1 MNNTRPWRAALAW
14 LAFLGPFF
22 YLSYG
27 AANWLAAQRDDVTA
41 IVFAWERATPF
52 LAWTIIPYW
61 TINLFYAA
69 SLFLCRDRHELGRH
83 ARRLLT
89 AQVIAV
95 TCFLLFP
102 LTISFERPATDGLPG
117 LMFTALTS
125 FDQPYN
131 QAPSLH
137 IALLVILWDLYRR
150 ILPKAW
156 LPVLHVWSLLIGVSV
171 LTTYQHHFIDIPT
184 GALLGWCCVWLWPL
198 RDETPIAAAQ
208 FTPDPRRRLLALRY
222 ALAAVAVFLVALGLG
237 GAALWLIWA
246 AVSLLFVA
254 ANYAWLGTRG
264 FQKSARGRMSLAA
277 HWLYAPYVVGAW
289 INSRLWTRGLPV
301 ASEVADGVW
310 IGRLP
315 DAGTLK
321 SLGIEH
327 VIDVAA
333 ELPARADVATT
344 SLAMLDLVPPS
355 DAELRRVAE
364 AIEHARAAGKRV
376 LVHCALGFS
385 RSAAAV
391 AAWLLHSGR
400 ATSVDEAL
408 AQVRRVRPKVVLTPA
423 HARALSPLRLRTAQR

>member
-1 MNNTRPWRAALAW
+1 MNHPRPWRAALAW

-27 AANWLAAQRDDVTA
+27 VANWLAARRDDVGA
-41 IVFAWERATPF
+41 IVFDWERSTPF
-52 LAWTIIPYW
+52 LAWTIVPYW
-61 TINLFYAA
+61 TINAFYAA
-69 SLFLCRDRHELGRH
+69 SLFLCRDRGELGRH

-95 TCFLLFP
+95 ACFLLFP
-102 LTISFERPATDGLPG
+102 LTITFERPETNGLPG
-117 LMFTALTS
+117 MMFAALTR

-156 LPVLHVWSLLIGVSV
+156 LPVLHAWSLLIGVSV

-198 RDETPIAAAQ
+198 RGATPIAAAQ
-208 FTPDPRRRLLALRY
+208 LTADPRRRLLALRY
-222 ALAAVAVFLVALGLG
+222 ALAATVVFLLALGLG
-237 GAALWLIWA
+237 GAALWLAWG

-264 FQKSARGRMSLAA
+264 FQKSARGRMSRAA
-277 HWLYAPYVVGAW
+277 RWLYAPYLLGAW
-289 INSRLWTRGLPV
+289 LNARLWTRGLPV
-301 ASEVADGVW
+301 AGEVADGVW
-310 IGRLP
+310 IGRHPRGSEL
-315 DAGTLK
+315 AA
-321 SLGIEH
+321 LGIDR
-327 VIDVAA
+327 VVDLAA
-333 ELPARADVATT
+333 ELPAAADVQATT
-344 SLAMLDLVPPS
+344 VAMLDLVRPS
-355 DAELRRVAE
+355 LTELRDAAA
-364 AIEHARAAGKRV
+364 AIERHRAAGGRV

-391 AAWLLHSGR
+391 AAWLLQSGR
-400 ATSVDEAL
+400 ARTIDDALELVRRARPNIVLNEDHRHTLVALQQEAL
-408 AQVRRVRPKVVLTPA
+408 GR
-423 HARALSPLRLRTAQR
+423 

>member
-1 MNNTRPWRAALAW
+1 MNDARPWRAALAW

-22 YLSYG
+22 FLTYG
-27 AANWLAAQRDDVTA
+27 LANWLAAQRADVPS
-41 IVFAWERATPF
+41 IVFDWEYATPF
-52 LAWTIIPYW
+52 LAWTIVPYW
-61 TINLFYAA
+61 SIDLFYAV
-69 SLFLCRDRHELGRH
+69 SPFLCRSRLELGRH

-89 AQVIAV
+89 AQIVAV
-95 TCFLLFP
+95 VCFVLFP
-102 LTISFERPATDGLPG
+102 LTIRFARPASDGLAG
-117 LMFTALTS
+117 TMFAALNQ

-137 IALLVILWDLYRR
+137 IALLLILWDLYRR

-171 LTTYQHHFIDIPT
+171 LTTFQHHFIDIPT
-184 GALLGWCCVWLWPL
+184 GALLGWACIWLWPL
-198 RDETPIAAAQ
+198 RDEPPIAAAQ
-208 FTPDPRRRLLALRY
+208 FTPDRLCRLLALRY
-222 ALAAVAVFLVALGLG
+222 ALAAIAVFVLALGIG
-237 GAALWLIWA
+237 GAALWLIWG

-277 HWLYAPYVVGAW
+277 HWLYAPYLLGAW
-289 INSRLWTRGLPV
+289 INSRLWTRRLPV

-310 IGRLP
+310 IGRIP
-315 DAGTLK
+315 DTATLK
-321 SLGIEH
+321 ALGIDH

-333 ELPARADVATT
+333 ELPARAEVATT

-364 AIEHARAAGKRV
+364 AIEREHAAGKRV

-385 RSAAAV
+385 RSAAAI

-400 ATSVDEAL
+400 AHSVDEAL
-408 AQVRRVRPKVVLTPA
+408 ACIQRVRPKVVLTPA
-423 HARALSPLRLRTAQR
+423 HAKALSPLRLRATPQ